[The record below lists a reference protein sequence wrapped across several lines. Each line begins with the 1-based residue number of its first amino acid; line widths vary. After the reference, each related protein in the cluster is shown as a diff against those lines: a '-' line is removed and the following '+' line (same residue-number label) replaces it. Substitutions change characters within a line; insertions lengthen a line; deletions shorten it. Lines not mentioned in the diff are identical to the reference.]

1 MNEPSPA
8 ERNASVSTMAREA
21 SRAAKQTDK
30 HLPGEE
36 GVWVLIFGDMLL
48 FAVFFATFL
57 FYRSKDKAL
66 FDASQLTLN
75 TDLGAIN
82 TLLLLTSSLF
92 VVVGVRA
99 ARKDFYR
106 IAPWAFAGALLCGA
120 GFGIN
125 KVIEYSAKIAHG
137 ITPVTNNF
145 YMYYFI
151 LTGLH
156 MFHVLI
162 GMGVL
167 VFLIVQSRKPGITGR
182 KFGYVEGGA
191 CFWHMV
197 DLLWIVLFPLIYLV
211 R

>member
-1 MNEPSPA
+1 MTVRDAAKPLRGGKPK
-8 ERNASVSTMAREA
+8 REA
-21 SRAAKQTDK
+21 

-57 FYRSKDKAL
+57 YYHGREPQL
-66 FDASQLTLN
+66 FAESQTKLSV
-75 TDLGAIN
+75 GIGVIN
-82 TLLLLTSSLF
+82 TLLLLTSSLA
-92 VVVGVRA
+92 VVTGVRA
-99 ARKDFYR
+99 IRHGAQKL
-106 IAPWAFAGALLCGA
+106 APPMFIVAFLCGA
-120 GFGIN
+120 GFGFD
-125 KVIEYSAKIAHG
+125 KYIEYSGKIAAG
-137 ITPVTNNF
+137 ITPGTNNF
-145 YMYYFI
+145 FMYYYI

-167 VFLIVQSRKPGITGR
+167 VFMYVQAKKPDMTAR
-182 KFGYVEGGA
+182 RFGYIEGGG

-211 R
+211 RT